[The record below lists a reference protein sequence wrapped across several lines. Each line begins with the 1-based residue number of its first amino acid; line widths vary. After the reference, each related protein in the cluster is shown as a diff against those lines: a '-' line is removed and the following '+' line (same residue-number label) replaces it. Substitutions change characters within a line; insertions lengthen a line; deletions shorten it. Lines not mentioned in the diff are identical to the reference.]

1 MASRGPFVDLGS
13 WGRGFIAGIAFL
25 MVVCLVT
32 FTIKMSHYFSRK
44 ISVSQDLDP
53 EGHTL
58 DWTVLEIRV
67 GDCFHFYSLAL
78 LKIKN
83 DRKPGYR
90 KAMSQWVGVLC
101 CFLLNVMRTRAPRQW
116 WLTVGQLFRMI
127 RSEETGTRS
136 SQTFIVSPAEIAT
149 PGPRN
154 NLLLWWFCCSEDYVT
169 QA

>member
-13 WGRGFIAGIAFL
+13 WGHGFIAGISFV

-32 FTIKMSHYFSRK
+32 FTIKMSHYFSCK

-53 EGHTL
+53 EGRTL

-90 KAMSQWVGVLC
+90 KAMSQGVGVLC
-101 CFLLNVMRTRAPRQW
+101 CFLLNVMRTRAPRAVVTDCWPTIQNDQIW
-116 WLTVGQLFRMI
+116 RDWNEGLPDFYCI
-127 RSEETGTRS
+127 SCWNSHTR
-136 SQTFIVSPAEIAT
+136 
-149 PGPRN
+149 
-154 NLLLWWFCCSEDYVT
+154 T
-169 QA
+169 QK